1 MTDNIFDRKNN
12 RELQRLRQRQASSVV
27 AINPNLKGFTSRFNP
42 DIGRDN
48 LLKLQR
54 SKLPTEAELKQSVG
68 VKTAKKL
75 KKRRGK
81 NLRGE
86 VARNLREQRRF
97 EVGERRYKDSEEPR
111 IFGDAAPPQG
121 FAQAAAAA
129 AAAEDPAT
137 AQLRLAIE
145 GRRITAQDAQQRRL
159 VEALGERDDARL
171 AERRDDRGE
180 RLAIEDRAY
189 NERDALRAEAR
200 LNQDR
205 AIQERD
211 DVRREGVLEREAIS
225 GRAVGE
231 QDQLRREIRFNLG
244 KAEDERGRVR
254 DAADRLV
261 QESAALRRAEVRE
274 ERAEREALAD
284 RGSQERERLGA
295 EERAERIQREQQVA
309 ARDSERLAEERAER
323 RAQREGDAT
332 ERRAQATESYEER
345 QGFLHGLFSERDL
358 PDPIP
363 EGLSQAD
370 REFLQRGLDSSL
382 DRVDR
387 RIGESEARIQ
397 EQMNRHAERV
407 GRPAEDRPINI
418 SIVNPDR
425 PALPAVIIP
434 QPAQSPEPREPA
446 PAPAPIQVREDQ
458 PEGQIRLPGGDIDPF
473 ARDPEQDDFDQS
485 GGGLDLSSLSTGI
498 DPEGAGFSPEQDPV
512 FTQPPREVR
521 AEEPEPADLAS
532 DFDRPF
538 GPIRGDDDFVVVE
551 QAEQSE
557 EEEEEDLFQA
567 GQALAQNAIGFV
579 GDIAGGAA
587 GGLAGLFQ
595 QEEAGGQSGGVL
607 VDPSIAPPRSGGPRN
622 PISDEEA
629 GRFLGSGEAG
639 RFEGDRPRAN
649 IQPLASADPERRVP
663 LRPAVTRDRSNEE
676 TLRVAQ
682 SELDALRRRNRGAG
696 AGSRGRRQAS
706 RQVGSLA
713 GSKFGANVGGVDPK
727 EIERLEQ
734 RVSNLQGLVDVERQ
748 QAQQARR
755 QPRAEEEPLLREVAP
770 VTPSQIRTDSQ
781 LFDSIETEIDAYYT
795 RGRAQG
801 GARGAIPFM
810 ITNTT
815 DKKYKGLEPGES
827 ASLDQIEAD
836 GKLGYYGRG
845 KEGITRINRI
855 ELKRQI
861 KNGKLKVDRV
871 R

>member
-1 MTDNIFDRKNN
+1 MADSIFERKND

-27 AINPNLKGFTSRFNP
+27 KINPNLKGFTSRFNP

-54 SKLPTEAELKQSVG
+54 SKIPTEAELKQSVG

-97 EVGERRYKDSEEPR
+97 ERGERRYKDSEEPR
-111 IFGDAAPPQG
+111 IVGDPAPPAG

-145 GRRITAQDAQQRRL
+145 GRRIAAQDNQQRRL

-189 NERDALRAEAR
+189 NERDALRAEAQ

-205 AIQERD
+205 AIRERD

-254 DAADRLV
+254 DAADRLS

-274 ERAEREALAD
+274 ERAERDALAD
-284 RGSQERERLGA
+284 RGAQERERLGA
-295 EERAERIQREQQVA
+295 EERAERIQREQQVS
-309 ARDSERLAEERAER
+309 ARDSEREAEDRAER

-345 QGFLHGLFSERDL
+345 QGLMHGLFSERDL

-370 REFLQRGLDSSL
+370 REFLQRGLDRSL
-382 DRVDR
+382 DQVDR

-397 EQMNRHAERV
+397 EQMSRHAERV

-425 PALPAVIIP
+425 PALPPVMIP
-434 QPAQSPEPREPA
+434 QPAQPSPAQPSPAQSPRAQSPEPREP
-446 PAPAPIQVREDQ
+446 PIQVRGDQ
-458 PEGQIRLPGGDIDPF
+458 PEGQIRVPGGDIDPF

-485 GGGLDLSSLSTGI
+485 GGG
-498 DPEGAGFSPEQDPV
+498 FSPEQDPV
-512 FTQPPREVR
+512 FTQPPREVI
-521 AEEPEPADLAS
+521 AEEPEPDDPADLAT

-538 GPIRGDDDFVVVE
+538 GPIRGDEEFVESEEEE

-557 EEEEEDLFQA
+557 EEEV
-567 GQALAQNAIGFV
+567 GQFASLAQNAIGFV
-579 GDIAGGAA
+579 GDVAGGAA

-595 QEEAGGQSGGVL
+595 QEEAGGQQGGLL

-639 RFEGDRPRAN
+639 RFEGDRPRPT
-649 IQPLASADPERRVP
+649 IQPLGSDEAERRVP
-663 LRPAVTRDRSNEE
+663 LRQPVRASETNEE
-676 TLRVAQ
+676 RLRLAR
-682 SELDALRRRNRGAG
+682 SELDALKRRNRGAG
-696 AGSRGRRQAS
+696 AGSRGQTQSR

-713 GSKFGANVGGVDPK
+713 GSRFAANVGGVDPRD
-727 EIERLEQ
+727 ITRLEE
-734 RVSNLQGLVDVERQ
+734 RISNLQGLVDVERQ
-748 QAQQARR
+748 QAQQAQR
-755 QPRAEEEPLLREVAP
+755 QPPREEEPLLREVAP
-770 VTPSQIRTDSQ
+770 ATPSRIRTDSQ
-781 LFDSIETEIDAYYT
+781 LFDSIEGEIDAYYT

-801 GARGAIPFM
+801 GARGSIPFM

-815 DKKYKGLEPGES
+815 DRKYKGLEPGES
-827 ASLDQIEAD
+827 VSLDQIEKD